1 MTNTSKQD
9 KQELGREKGSII
21 SYIKYIYSDITFLL
35 APCTS
40 VSFTSLKSRQQP
52 CALNRSIDNI
62 CIGRV
67 RRRALF
73 FLNSG
78 VTGFVDLAQTVPPSG
93 LF

>member
-9 KQELGREKGSII
+9 KQELLREKGSIS

-52 CALNRSIDNI
+52 SALNRSIDIN
-62 CIGRV
+62 CIGKV
-67 RRRALF
+67 TGRAL
-73 FLNSG
+73 SE
-78 VTGFVDLAQTVPPSG
+78 
-93 LF
+93 